1 MKNIKLNK
9 VQFRGQFG
17 EALEKLQSGE
27 IITMANFSNGGWE
40 PTSKVERF
48 IILLKKAEIN
58 FENTGE
64 SLRSANIRLKD

>member
-1 MKNIKLNK
+1 MKNIKLNG

-27 IITMANFSNGGWE
+27 VITMNNFSNGGWE

-48 IILLKKAEIN
+48 LSLLKVAN
-58 FENTGE
+58 VDFENKGN
-64 SLRSANIRLKD
+64 SLRTVNIKLK